1 MMAVIVRCHGII
13 LSMQPNN
20 IGRSMIWLI
29 QTLTEKSVAIQNMR
43 GQGYFRAAKDDYGS
57 KYISLL
63 FYFCPDTCVSLVL
76 LLA

>member
-1 MMAVIVRCHGII
+1 LIQTLTEKSVAIQNMRG
-13 LSMQPNN
+13 Q
-20 IGRSMIWLI
+20 GLI